1 MKITWNSNFSVHK
14 WGLYIPTAT
23 YSFTYCFCLSYQ
35 FEQLQQTSHGSKAKT
50 IYYLT
55 SYRKGLPCF
64 YYRACPFSFLLNYLF
79 LIRKQENAHI
89 WNILHAL
96 LIVFLSLERQ
106 TKVKRPFPGIW
117 LSYYKAE
124 EILHDTGIV
133 HSAVWMVSEPNQPH
147 YLERTTGW
155 KNLNS
160 LYLGTPT
167 QLFRVVALKYP
178 PKAKQRSSP
187 NSRFRTENVFWDRHS
202 HFSFPKRIKT
212 T

>member
-1 MKITWNSNFSVHK
+1 MSINEVYIFLQLHIHLHIVFAFPTNLNSCNRHHMAQKPKLFIIWPVTGKVCH
-14 WGLYIPTAT
+14 A
-23 YSFTYCFCLSYQ
+23 
-35 FEQLQQTSHGSKAKT
+35 
-50 IYYLT
+50 
-55 SYRKGLPCF
+55 
-64 YYRACPFSFLLNYLF
+64 YYRARPFSFLLNYLF

-124 EILHDTGIV
+124 EILYDTGIV

-167 QLFRVVALKYP
+167 QLFRVVALKHL